1 MSENYPSDVKLN
13 ENQDG
18 TVSFATEVVAT
29 IAGLAATEV
38 DGVASMSSPSSGF
51 ADMFSRKN
59 TRNFTKGVRIDLD
72 GNKVTVEITIVV
84 EYGSPVPEVARNIQ
98 ENVKKAIET
107 MAGLDVKSVDIHV
120 SGISFEREQK
130 ANAELDAQHRK
141 MLEKTAE
148 TSAEQAAPKSAKP
161 APAEE
166 APAKP
171 APAEEKAPVEEAIEP
186 EEEEEEEEEI
196 EDDLDE
202 EDDDDFED
210 EIDEEEE
217 DEEDEEAE
225 EDEEVEAE
233 PEAPAEP
240 EPVIAP
246 RPEPVVQRAPAPVVQ
261 TPAQPAPEPVVIAP
275 PPIEEDNYEDIEEF
289 LKDDDA

>member
-72 GNKVTVEITIVV
+72 GNKVAVDITIVV
-84 EYGSPVPEVARNIQ
+84 EYGSPVPDVARSIQ

-107 MAGLDVKSVDIHV
+107 MSGLDVRSVDVHV
-120 SGISFEREQK
+120 SGISFEREQR
-130 ANAELDAQHRK
+130 ANAELDEQHRK

-148 TSAEQAAPKSAKP
+148 DTAEGEAAGTQAKATAT
-161 APAEE
+161 E
-166 APAKP
+166 A
-171 APAEEKAPVEEAIEP
+171 
-186 EEEEEEEEEI
+186 EI
-196 EDDLDE
+196 EVE
-202 EDDDDFED
+202 EDDFTPETV
-210 EIDEEEE
+210 EIEE
-217 DEEDEEAE
+217 DEAE
-225 EDEEVEAE
+225 EEYDDEDYKTPLEDSDAVE
-233 PEAPAEP
+233 
-240 EPVIAP
+240 
-246 RPEPVVQRAPAPVVQ
+246 
-261 TPAQPAPEPVVIAP
+261 
-275 PPIEEDNYEDIEEF
+275 
-289 LKDDDA
+289 